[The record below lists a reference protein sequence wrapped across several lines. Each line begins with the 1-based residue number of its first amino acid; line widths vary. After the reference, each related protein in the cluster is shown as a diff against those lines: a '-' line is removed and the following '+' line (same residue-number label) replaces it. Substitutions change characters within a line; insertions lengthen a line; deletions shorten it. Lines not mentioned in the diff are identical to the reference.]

1 MKIENH
7 ILTGTPTDKIS
18 FQKTSKTS
26 GKFPTSLPDTVVI
39 HFTAGRS
46 AKTSIRTLT
55 DPNVKA
61 SAHLVIGRDNTITQ
75 LVPFDTIAWH
85 AGKSN
90 WEGRS
95 GFNGYSIGIEID
107 NAGRLDKQ
115 GEEYLSWFK
124 KTYKSTEVF
133 QGTHRNESKP
143 TYWHRYTEKQI
154 EIVEEIT
161 RLLVDTYNV
170 TLILGHEE
178 ISPGR
183 KTDPGPAFPL
193 DDMRNSILYADR
205 QQDEP
210 EKFEPIADSNN
221 NEQMGIV
228 TASKLNVRAMPS
240 TSSSK
245 VTEPLTKGS
254 LVNIVEEQNGWY
266 KVKIEEEGWVSREW
280 VRV

>member
-1 MKIENH
+1 MKIENN
-7 ILTGTPTDKIS
+7 ILTGPATEKIS
-18 FQKTSKTS
+18 FQESTKTS
-26 GKFPTSLPDTVVI
+26 GKFPSNLPDTVVI

-46 AKTSIRTLT
+46 AKTSIQTLT

-85 AGKSN
+85 AGRSS
-90 WEGRS
+90 WEGRK
-95 GFNGYSIGIEID
+95 GLNGYSIGIEID

-124 KTYKSTEVF
+124 KGYKSTEVF

-143 TYWHRYTEKQI
+143 SYWHRYTEKQI
-154 EIVEEIT
+154 EIVEQIT
-161 RLLVDTYNV
+161 RLLVDTYNIN
-170 TLILGHEE
+170 LILGHEE

-193 DDMRNSILYADR
+193 DDMRNGILYADR
-205 QQDEP
+205 QLDDPKE
-210 EKFEPIADSNN
+210 FTAIADNN
-221 NEQMGIV
+221 NEQLGIV
-228 TASKLNVRAMPS
+228 TASKLNVRASPS
-240 TSSSK
+240 ASSSK

-254 LVNIVEEQNGWY
+254 LVKITEQQGNWY